1 MRFITFGSLA
11 LAIFLII
18 YILLKILFRGRM
30 LVKMRLGDIEA
41 ISEEE
46 ETLLDITALTGERI
60 QDEPI
65 FDWPLVGPY
74 LKRTSIQLREAHLMI
89 KPTEYLLISV
99 FVSMGLFAGLRLAT
113 ANIILAI
120 FGAVAGFMAP
130 KLFIVKAQ
138 NKRKQ
143 ALNNQLP
150 EFLNILS
157 NALRAGLSFNQAIA
171 TASEEMSDPIRWE
184 FKKVLRDTSL
194 GRPLDEA
201 LIEMV
206 VRTGDED
213 MEMFVSAVIIQRQVG
228 GNLSEVLDMIA
239 NTIRERVKLKGE
251 IRTMTAQNKMSAM
264 IIGMLPLAI
273 ALILSVLNPEYLEP
287 LYTNPLGIALVV
299 VALVMMGIGALLLKK
314 VTTLEV

>member
-18 YILLKILFRGRM
+18 YIVLNILFRGRM
-30 LVKMRLGDIEA
+30 LVKIRLDDIEA

-46 ETLLDITALTGERI
+46 ETLLDVTALTGERI

-74 LKRTSIQLREAHLMI
+74 LKTTSIQLREAHLMI
-89 KPTEYLLISV
+89 KPTEYLLISLIAAL
-99 FVSMGLFAGLRLAT
+99 GLFAALRLAT
-113 ANIILAI
+113 ANIFLAI
-120 FGAVAGFMAP
+120 FGAVVGFMAP

-157 NALRAGLSFNQAIA
+157 NALRAGLSFNQAIN

-206 VRTGDED
+206 DRTGDED

-251 IRTMTAQNKMSAM
+251 IRTLTAQNKMSAM
-264 IIGMLPLAI
+264 IIGILPLAI
-273 ALILSVLNPEYLEP
+273 ALILSVLNPEYLKP

-299 VALVMMGIGALLLKK
+299 VALVMMGIGALFLKK